1 MKNLLLAMS
10 LAALSLTVVLVTL
23 AVTKDDEDAQGP
35 LHDASR
41 SPPETLAVLSGVQDG
56 LEVLVRS
63 RFSDQERLQYTD
75 RTLTRGLGI
84 KAGEWTYLEG
94 VVVNGRDTEVAGVDP
109 SDLAFTATDGDPV
122 PARDLRTLASDGAA
136 ARLLLEALAPPPD
149 RPLGPKSTR
158 RVVVGMRASRTFD
171 ELASGRWLGV
181 EVRPARAERKALESW
196 LVREQ
201 PRARFLE
208 AVLEDRKG
216 DGGGDGR

>member
-10 LAALSLTVVLVTL
+10 LAALSLTVVLVTM
-23 AVTKDDEDAQGP
+23 AVTKDDKDAQGP
-35 LHDASR
+35 RHDASL
-41 SPPETLAVLSGVQDG
+41 SAPETLAVLSGVRVG
-56 LEVLVRS
+56 LVVLVRS
-63 RFSDQERLQYTD
+63 RYSDQERRQYTD
-75 RTLTRGLGI
+75 HTLTRGLGI
-84 KAGEWTYLEG
+84 KSGEWTYLEV
-94 VVVNGRDTEVAGVDP
+94 VVVNGRDTEVAAVDP

-136 ARLLLEALAPPPD
+136 ARLLLEALAPPSD

-158 RVVVGMRASRTFD
+158 RVVVGMPASRTFD

-181 EVRPARAERKALESW
+181 DVRPARAERKALESW
-196 LVREQ
+196 LVHEQ

-208 AVLEDRKG
+208 AVLEDPKD